1 MKKFPIFIAFLFV
14 SLVYGQQNTVSN
26 YETTI
31 SMEPLEVV
39 SSAIL
44 SFEFTESKTVKY
56 VIISRNSNVLT
67 KEISKSEGPQV
78 MKTDFSFLENGLY
91 EIRFIIDGSE
101 VKTIPFKKI

>member
-1 MKKFPIFIAFLFV
+1 MKKFPFLVAFLFV
-14 SLVYGQQNTVSN
+14 SLIYGQQNTVSG

-44 SFEFTESKTVKY
+44 SFEFTKVKTVKY
-56 VIISRNSNVLT
+56 IIAIGNNDVLT
-67 KEISKSEGPQV
+67 KEISKNEGFQIL
-78 MKTDFSFLENGLY
+78 KTDFSFLENGLY
-91 EIRFIIDGSE
+91 EIRFIIDDTQ